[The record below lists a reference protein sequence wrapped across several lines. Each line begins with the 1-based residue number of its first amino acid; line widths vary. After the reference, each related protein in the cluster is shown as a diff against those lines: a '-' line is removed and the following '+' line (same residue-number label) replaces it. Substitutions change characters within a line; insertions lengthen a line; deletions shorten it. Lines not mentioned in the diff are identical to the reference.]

1 MSGAILLGV
10 VVGGIGW
17 VALGSSRAKS
27 AAAADLTQAD
37 ARQASDTGEAQ
48 DNVSGIAA
56 VAGAVAGAVKGGSTL
71 GGDPVAG
78 TDACNAGHAQ
88 TLSVDFS
95 GPSGEGG
102 MVVDAASSLGGAD
115 PSTLRS
121 GVGNALDSFW
131 SGLSSKKAPNDT
143 TTTADVGQLIW
154 TAAYGEA
161 GADGTTQRQRADK
174 YGQLGVYTGEVW

>member
-27 AAAADLTQAD
+27 AAAADLTVSDAKQAAD
-37 ARQASDTGEAQ
+37 VGEPQ
-48 DNVSGIAA
+48 DNVSGISAIA
-56 VAGAVAGAVKGGSTL
+56 GQVACATKGDSTL

-78 TDACNAGHAQ
+78 TDAGNTGHGQ

-102 MVVDAASSLGGAD
+102 MVVDHASSLGGSD

-121 GVGNALDSFW
+121 GVSNSFW
-131 SGLSSKKAPNDT
+131 AGRRPNGQGENDT
-143 TTTADVGQLIW
+143 VQTSDISAQLY
-154 TAAYGEA
+154 TAAYGDA
-161 GADGTTQRQRADK
+161 GANGTTQRQRADK
-174 YGQLGVYTGEVW
+174 YNQLGMYTGEVW